1 MPYIQ
6 STILNSLFIGL
17 LLLVQNLFLEVKLIT
32 KDDHDDGA
40 MMKLVILEIAVMT
53 WMVTEDHVINLP
65 WNQTP
70 ISFFFF
76 CFICSIYQHSWHSVV
91 IQ

>member
-1 MPYIQ
+1 M
-6 STILNSLFIGL
+6 
-17 LLLVQNLFLEVKLIT
+17 T

-53 WMVTEDHVINLP
+53 WMVTEDYIINLP

-70 ISFFFF
+70 IFFSVLSAA
-76 CFICSIYQHSWHSVV
+76 SINIPGSVLLFNNCLLNE
-91 IQ
+91 QKHE